1 MESVVTATEAVKL
14 EMVKY
19 SKEEQPVVVP
29 LAIAPT
35 APTAPTLA
43 AHERDAQRMFFAACL
58 PRTWRIP
65 PTIAALSTAVGA
77 FSLLWNPNYY
87 ILQPAFWSA
96 HIMIMVP
103 TYLYIW
109 RYLKRS
115 IYTHTGVAIPKTTRG
130 ITLGFY
136 WAYMA
141 YWAYFCYMELSAHP
155 EDRWYEQVGNVFM
168 SFVWYIFFAMSSAVY
183 YYTTTLLVQRTVIL
197 KTHIHAL
204 TSNTSK
210 DAFFTWYEAEFEAN
224 RRIANQW
231 NLVIFL
237 AILIL
242 TINLPAD
249 LLGILVNRTFVALP
263 GLIMKSAGLVW
274 YLLAICKLN
283 YMETYIQNYLHKR
296 HVLQGDIDEIM
307 RYMEVRRVGL
317 NFFGLRINY
326 EILTKVAVIGLNVLV
341 PILYGLFSTHILK
354 L

>member
-168 SFVWYIFFAMSSAVY
+168 SFVWYIFFAMSSA
-183 YYTTTLLVQRTVIL
+183 
-197 KTHIHAL
+197 
-204 TSNTSK
+204 
-210 DAFFTWYEAEFEAN
+210 
-224 RRIANQW
+224 
-231 NLVIFL
+231 
-237 AILIL
+237 
-242 TINLPAD
+242 
-249 LLGILVNRTFVALP
+249 G
-263 GLIMKSAGLVW
+263 
-274 YLLAICKLN
+274 
-283 YMETYIQNYLHKR
+283 
-296 HVLQGDIDEIM
+296 
-307 RYMEVRRVGL
+307 
-317 NFFGLRINY
+317 
-326 EILTKVAVIGLNVLV
+326 
-341 PILYGLFSTHILK
+341 
-354 L
+354 